1 MENTRKDKL
10 VNRTDKLE
18 LEMINYLKE
27 NTMDMIID
35 ILEDKDA
42 NYIETLNYLYSKYTS
57 INSFISNIDNKT
69 VLAKLF
75 TIYKL
80 IPELDLLLNHNKLF
94 VLHLT
99 LEIVDRTAIENLE
112 VIDNYLNSLN
122 EGEVKDL
129 IDIIRTRLNIINI
142 NSDLARIYNIDNFRE
157 VLKLCENIKFD
168 LFDRI
173 YRDLQKSGL
182 YKTLSDKDRVDFE
195 YLYQSN
201 IPF

>member
-10 VNRTDKLE
+10 MNRTDKLE

-57 INSFISNIDNKT
+57 INSFTSNIDNKT

-99 LEIVDRTAIENLE
+99 LEIVDRTSTENLE

>member
-10 VNRTDKLE
+10 MNRTDKLE

-99 LEIVDRTAIENLE
+99 LEIVDRTSTENLE

>member
-10 VNRTDKLE
+10 MNRTNKLE

-42 NYIETLNYLYSKYTS
+42 NYIEILNYLYSKYTS

-99 LEIVDRTAIENLE
+99 LEIVDRTSTENLE
-112 VIDNYLNSLN
+112 VIGNYLNSLN

>member
-10 VNRTDKLE
+10 MNRTNKLE

-99 LEIVDRTAIENLE
+99 LEIVDRTSTENLE